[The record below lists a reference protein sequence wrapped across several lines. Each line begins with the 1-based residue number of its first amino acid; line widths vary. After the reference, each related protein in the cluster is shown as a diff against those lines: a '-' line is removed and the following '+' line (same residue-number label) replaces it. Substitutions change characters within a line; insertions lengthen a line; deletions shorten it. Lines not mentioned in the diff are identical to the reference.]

1 MKIGNNSGGVL
12 AYILVILLVLA
23 ITASVIFSIFSSN
36 LLQARRQESYMES
49 YYLAYSGAYM
59 GFAAII
65 EDENEI
71 LKEIENNNA
80 VYKEE
85 NIDFGEGKIDIEAS
99 KSSEANYP
107 GWIKIISKGTLDK
120 DGTVV
125 TRTLY
130 IDPENQKNT
139 VWK

>member
-1 MKIGNNSGGVL
+1 MKIGNNRGGVL

-23 ITASVIFSIFSSN
+23 ISASVIFSIFSSN

-59 GFAAII
+59 GFAAIT

-99 KSSEANYP
+99 KSSEVNYP

-120 DGTVV
+120 DGTEV